1 MNTPIGDP
9 CLHWAKYARKLEQ
22 DDELGDDDEGTIQNL
37 SNVANLPKAALVA
50 QLKCTG
56 FELEICHD
64 RKAG

>member
-22 DDELGDDDEGTIQNL
+22 DDELGDDDEGTIQNP

-56 FELEICHD
+56 F
-64 RKAG
+64 